1 MVVVT
6 MLLASCDDFMDIV
19 PDNVATLDQAFS
31 MRNTTE
37 RYLFT
42 LYSMMPRHGA
52 NDQNGFMLS
61 DELWGYTPTI
71 PTWHGELRGE
81 QNVVSPI
88 QDYWNGGN
96 GGRRLFITIRDCN
109 VFLENVVKVPDI
121 EEMELVRWSAEAKFI
136 KAYCLYWIFEKYG
149 HTHYA

>member
-61 DELWGYTPTI
+61 DELWGVYPYNTNVAWRIARGSKMWCRPFKITGM
-71 PTWHGELRGE
+71 GET
-81 QNVVSPI
+81 VVGVCS
-88 QDYWNGGN
+88 
-96 GGRRLFITIRDCN
+96 
-109 VFLENVVKVPDI
+109 
-121 EEMELVRWSAEAKFI
+121 
-136 KAYCLYWIFEKYG
+136 
-149 HTHYA
+149 